1 MSSVLSGVMMNN
13 ERPELGRRQLREADT
28 AEFMLSTTT
37 LTKQRANQTVKK
49 KPRNLV
55 SRQHLKN
62 K

>member
-1 MSSVLSGVMMNN
+1 MMNN
-13 ERPELGRRQLREADT
+13 ERAELGRRQLREADT